1 MEIKYHYEDGKN
13 PRIIVL
19 EDDDHF
25 QRWLIKQGI
34 QSLKKMDGSSEGEV
48 DIFRQLKSG
57 ASYQPG
63 PELTLVP
70 HATGKQQQD
79 STNRKMAEVLLNW
92 KKTQADLFGRKRKRE
107 IETTAEVGD
116 NTQRKRLVAAD
127 GDTTK
132 TANTTSIG
140 EEAKVETIS
149 PICNGS
155 WYLGLGDNPLYI
167 RQCLRDV
174 GTVILQHILHA
185 EKRKRAA
192 ILYVISGASGI
203 GKSWSINAFVAELL
217 NNDLK
222 VFFHSGSLGCAWM
235 FSNDGPMEPINPTD
249 ITFNEDPDVVY
260 VYDSPGLKRNMGEH
274 TQAKLRLNIG
284 VTLIFSS
291 PKIENYQF
299 AESKSNGF
307 TQVMNLPTWTNQE
320 MLSVNTSKNS
330 DAVNTCYS
338 LWGGNMRAYD
348 KFMETYTE
356 FGAKQAKQRAE
367 SQLLAQI
374 NCIDKLMAEKMSWN
388 LEKQLVQE
396 KFNSEALRDSPG
408 HILVP
413 EPLVTDPSEPL
424 CFEDFYWRFCSPL
437 AEKMFWDQVKTMGKD
452 TVMKLL
458 KSVFQVPSPNGVL
471 FEKAAH
477 FLITNGVV
485 QKFRWYSYSSP
496 GELEEYIKFPQC
508 KIVPFETDNLQD
520 TFKTVLNN
528 LKYLQPEDGTKVAIA
543 LEPKAVSF
551 DAVDM
556 LVLVKER
563 GTGSEKD
570 WCLYLLQDMIA
581 RKHSLHPVKVLWY
594 CALFCKAFNEVV
606 LSSAPKESILKCC
619 KYVPVVPQEMKGKF
633 AFEEPVSNSPWAE
646 VEQVATLLNVT
657 WPDGFPVKKTYL
669 KTLAEKT
676 GLKIPPT
683 ASGSVRQLSKDVVGG
698 AWLLEEATAKVT
710 QQCHVIFDVFN
721 A

>member
-1 MEIKYHYEDGKN
+1 MEIKHHCEDGKK
-13 PRIIVL
+13 PRIIAL

-25 QRWLIKQGI
+25 QRWLEKQGI
-34 QSLKKMDGSSEGEV
+34 QSLKKMDGPEGEV
-48 DIFRQLKSG
+48 DIFRQLKDG

-63 PELTLVP
+63 PELKQVP
-70 HATGKQQQD
+70 HATGKQQD

-92 KKTQADLFGRKRKRE
+92 KKTEADPFGRKRKRE
-107 IETTAEVGD
+107 SETTTEAGD
-116 NTQRKRLVAAD
+116 NNQRKRLAAD
-127 GDTTK
+127 GDTME
-132 TANTTSIG
+132 TANKTPIE

-149 PICNGS
+149 PISNGS
-155 WYLGLGDNPLYI
+155 WYLGSGDYPLYI

-174 GTVILQHILHA
+174 GTVILQHILNV

-222 VFFHSGSLGCAWM
+222 VFFHSGSLGRAWM
-235 FSNDGPMEPINPTD
+235 FSNDGPMEPVNPTD
-249 ITFNEDPDVVY
+249 IMSIEDPDVVY
-260 VYDSPGLKRNMGEH
+260 VYDSPGSKGNVGEH

-291 PKIENYQF
+291 PKKENYQF

-307 TQVMNLPTWTNQE
+307 TQVMNLPTWRNQE
-320 MLSVNTSKNS
+320 MLSVNTSENS
-330 DAVNTCYS
+330 DAVNICYS
-338 LWGGNMRAYD
+338 LWGGNMRASD
-348 KFMETYTE
+348 KFIEAYTK
-356 FGAKQAKQRAE
+356 FGAEPAKQRAE
-367 SQLLAQI
+367 SQLSAQI
-374 NCIDKLMAEKMSWN
+374 NCIDKLMAEKMSGK
-388 LEKQLVQE
+388 LEKQLVQD

-408 HILVP
+408 HILIP
-413 EPLVTDPSEPL
+413 EPFVTDPSEPL
-424 CFEDFYWRFCSPL
+424 CFEEFYWRFCSPL
-437 AEKMFWDQVKTMGKD
+437 AEKMFWGQVKTMGKD

-458 KSVFQVPSPNGVL
+458 KSVFEVPSPKGVL

-485 QKFRWYSYSSP
+485 RKFRWYSYSSP
-496 GELEEYIKFPQC
+496 GETEEHIEFPQC
-508 KIVPFETDNLQD
+508 EVMPFETDNLQD
-520 TFKTVLNN
+520 TLKTVLNN
-528 LKYLQPEDGTKVAIA
+528 LKCLQPEDGTEVAIA
-543 LEPKAVSF
+543 LEPKATSF

-556 LVLVKER
+556 FVLVKER

-570 WCLYLLQDMIA
+570 WCLYLLQDTIA

-594 CALFCKAFNEVV
+594 CALFCEAFNQVV
-606 LSSAPKESILKCC
+606 LSSASKESILKCC
-619 KYVPVVPQEMKGKF
+619 KYVPVVPQEKKGKF
-633 AFEEPVSNSPWAE
+633 AFEEPVSNSLWAE

-657 WPDGFPVKKTYL
+657 WPDGFPGKKTYL
-669 KTLAEKT
+669 KTLVEKK

-683 ASGSVRQLSKDVVGG
+683 ASGNVRQLNKGVVGRVL
-698 AWLLEEATAKVT
+698 LLEEATAKVT
-710 QQCHVIFDVFN
+710 QQCHVIFDVLN